1 MSIHPDHNLL
11 NFNQE
16 AFEFICT
23 NCSASTE
30 GLPIGETVWRNYQ
43 CISESHRFA
52 GNGQFRGQAFEII
65 VTDAIAKALGANEKI
80 RGHVS
85 YASQNAEIDIV
96 IDHGSHVH
104 GIFLKTSFRERWKQ
118 EDRDAL
124 LFQGHG
130 DCLKLESA
138 LGHPVQRFTPWALVF
153 KEHADYSPEKAVQH
167 IRRMAQVFAGIPAEN
182 VMSVYDAERMTTFQ
196 TSIFS

>member
-16 AFEFICT
+16 AFEFICN
-23 NCSASTE
+23 NCPPVTD
-30 GLPIGETVWRNYQ
+30 GLPIGETIWRNYQ
-43 CISESHRFA
+43 CISESHRFQQ
-52 GNGQFRGQAFEII
+52 NGQFRGQAFEII

-80 RGHVS
+80 RGHVF

-96 IDHGSHVH
+96 IDHGDHVH

-124 LFQGHG
+124 LFKGHG

-138 LGHPVQRFTPWALVF
+138 LGHSVQEFTPWSLVF
-153 KEHADYSPEKAVQH
+153 KEQAKYPPEKAVQH
-167 IRRMAQVFAGIPAEN
+167 IRRMAQMFAGIPSKN
-182 VMSVYDAERMTTFQ
+182 VMSVYDTERMANFQ